1 MRYQA
6 KAPAMNVEEMMAIQ
20 PRLDSPGNSAAGA
33 VATSVRQ
40 RSQQPA
46 RKRIKRAPD
55 RNMAK
60 A

>member
-1 MRYQA
+1 M
-6 KAPAMNVEEMMAIQ
+6 APAVNVTAMSAIQ
-20 PRLDSPGNSAAGA
+20 PRLDSPGNSAAGV

-46 RKRIKRAPD
+46 RKRIKRAPG
-55 RNMAK
+55 RSMAK